1 MYESRFGMTGLPFQL
16 SPDPVFYFDSQGHH
30 CALAQLRLG
39 LKQTS
44 GAIVVSGE
52 VGAGK
57 TTLVRT
63 VLGELDTDRVAVGH
77 IVSSQLSANDVL
89 IAALRALGHSKISGA
104 SLADNSSRLVRR
116 VLKLAK
122 ARRRCLLIIDEAQNL
137 TPAALLPLAALI
149 TRTGQK
155 KLSLQLCLVGQPELQ
170 DHLLDPEL
178 RGLRDVVRVS
188 CHLGPLVPE
197 EIGPYVEHRLRKVGW
212 SGLPAFRQESFD
224 EIYRWTGGLPR
235 RINVLC
241 NRLMLACFL
250 SQITLVDED
259 LVAHT
264 AREREGEW
272 GMDDARPLA
281 ELPPRHAAPAKARPA
296 AATAGMLLCV
306 ASSPTDHVKAAV
318 LMRAVAATH
327 TLGPARLVRVHHND
341 ALELT
346 RALFDAQ
353 AADSVIEM
361 GIRDDGGG
369 MANDRL
375 APMFR
380 AVIAQARPSAVIVFD
395 GTDVAL
401 ACATVAHDEGVPVVH
416 VGAGARTADADS
428 PHDQTARAT
437 DALADLLYT
446 TDAIAS
452 QALER
457 EALPAERSH
466 CAGSLLVDALVMAA
480 SARWPLP
487 DGRSGASPAEQF
499 LSERGY
505 ALVLIEQ
512 PVHLADTHTLSALVN
527 MVREVS
533 RDIPA
538 VWPICA
544 ALHAKLHALRLE
556 KFSDTE
562 RIIGLP
568 VQAYAEHVGLLRH
581 ATCVVTD
588 SWQVQEEATALGVP
602 CFTIGRHPCH
612 PITCSIGSNTPAG
625 MNGGAI
631 TRLIWECL
639 FNGGK
644 RGRMPMLWDG
654 KASSRIANFLAAW
667 LPPVPADSAARSG
680 EVTDRASGI
689 VGKREQVSS

>member
-16 SPDPVFYFDSQGHH
+16 SPDPGFYFDSQGHH

-39 LKQTS
+39 LKQAT

-63 VLGELDTDRVAVGH
+63 VLGELDTDRVIVGH
-77 IVSSQLSANDVL
+77 IVSSQLGANDVL
-89 IAALRALGHSKISGA
+89 IAALRALGHSKMSGA

-116 VLKLAK
+116 VVKLAK

-137 TPAALLPLAALI
+137 TPASLLPLAALI

-178 RGLRDVVRVS
+178 RGLRDVVHVS

-212 SGLPAFRQESFD
+212 SGLPAFAQESFD

-250 SQITLVDED
+250 SQITLVDPE

-264 AREREGEW
+264 ARAREGEW
-272 GMDDARPLA
+272 GMDDAQPLV
-281 ELPPRHAAPAKARPA
+281 ELPPRQAAPAKARSA
-296 AATAGMLLCV
+296 AAPVGMLLCV
-306 ASSPTDHVKAAV
+306 ASGPTDHIKAAV

-327 TLGPARLVRVHHND
+327 TLTPARLVRVHHND
-341 ALELT
+341 AFELT
-346 RALFDAQ
+346 RVLFDAQ
-353 AADSVIEM
+353 AAESVIEM
-361 GIRDDGGG
+361 DIRDGG
-369 MANDRL
+369 APDDRL
-375 APMFR
+375 ATMFR
-380 AVIAQARPSAVIVFD
+380 AVVAQARPSAVIVFD

-401 ACATVAHDEGVPVVH
+401 ACATVAHGEGVPVVH
-416 VGAGARTADADS
+416 VGAGARTGNAES
-428 PHDQTARAT
+428 LHDKTARAT

-452 QALER
+452 QALEL

-480 SARWPLP
+480 NARWPSP
-487 DGRSGASPAEQF
+487 DGGTGASPAEQF
-499 LSERGY
+499 LGTRNGY
-505 ALVLIEQ
+505 ALVLIEH
-512 PVHLADTHTLSALVN
+512 PANLADTHTLSALVN

-533 RDIPA
+533 RDIQA

-544 ALHAKLHALRLE
+544 ALRAKLHSLRLE

-562 RIIGLP
+562 RLICLP
-568 VQAYAEHVGLLRH
+568 MQAYAEHVDLLRH
-581 ATCVVTD
+581 ATCVMTD
-588 SWQVQEEATALGVP
+588 SWQLQEESTALGIP
-602 CFTIGRHPCH
+602 CFTIGMHPGH
-612 PITCSIGSNTPAG
+612 PITSSMGSNTPAA
-625 MNGGAI
+625 MNSGAI
-631 TRLIWECL
+631 TRMIWECL

-654 KASSRIANFLAAW
+654 RASSRIANFLAAW
-667 LPPVPADSAARSG
+667 LPPVPADPASRSCEG
-680 EVTDRASGI
+680 TGQASGI
-689 VGKREQVSS
+689 VGKCEHAST